1 MKNKN
6 LHFQSSKLPTHTDQ
20 KKQVKKRFG
29 NGAKMGEV

>member
-6 LHFQSSKLPTHTDQ
+6 LHFQSSKLRTHTNQ
-20 KKQVKKRFG
+20 KQVEKRFG